1 MKTILPTGRT
11 RRPDRRGLTYFEI
24 YADGLIHTAAVF
36 GFESDDRYVERLA
49 VLAWANGVELV
60 KQNFRKAAE
69 VSQLLCESLEVGR
82 SEALALC
89 QDLNVRITGADD
101 ALDAA
106 RGYYRQ
112 KYNTPELDTR
122 DADAAG
128 RIRHIIGE
136 ATLGGLL
143 SRGGKPGLYRALAE
157 RLDACRNEQ
166 AFLTTR
172 ALHWARKS
180 GLPIDHPLLELAAWF
195 YPPSH
200 PREEELVC
208 TAIAGHLPKV
218 LEQQDPWAL
227 DSWLKPAWKE
237 GIMTAKFA
245 PDHVALVV
253 GELSE
258 DERSSNIK
266 IFDKYIIGTQTPDER
281 VNLPDAFARYL
292 AEWNPC
298 GLGNEEIRNA
308 NPRMTAARAFDFA
321 MWMGMIA
328 ELPVSLGGKRSD
340 K

>member
-1 MKTILPTGRT
+1 MKTILPTSRT
-11 RRPDRRGLTYFEI
+11 RRPDRRGLSYFEI

-49 VLAWANGVELV
+49 VLGWANGVELV
-60 KQNFRKAAE
+60 KQNHRKAAE
-69 VSQLLCESLEVGR
+69 VSQLLGESLEVGR
-82 SEALALC
+82 SEALTLC
-89 QDLNVRITGADD
+89 QDLNVQITGVDD
-101 ALDAA
+101 AFAAA
-106 RGYYRQ
+106 RSFYRQ
-112 KYNTPELDTR
+112 KYNTPGLNIEDT
-122 DADAAG
+122 DAAG

-143 SRGGKPGLYRALAE
+143 SRGGAPELYRAMA
-157 RLDACRNEQ
+157 DQTAACRNEQ

-200 PREEELVC
+200 PREAELLC

-218 LEQQDPWAL
+218 LEKQVPWAL
-227 DSWLKPAWKE
+227 ELWLMPAWKE
-237 GIMTAKFA
+237 GVMTAKFA
-245 PDHVALVV
+245 PDHVALAV

-258 DERSSNIK
+258 DERSFNMN
-266 IFDKYIIGTQTPDER
+266 IFDKCIIGTQTPDER
-281 VNLPDAFARYL
+281 VNLPDAFAQYL

-298 GLGNEEIRNA
+298 GLGHEEIRDA
-308 NPRMTAARAFDFA
+308 NPRMVAARAFDFA

-340 K
+340 R